1 MTLVIGTIN
10 PVRCVISTD
19 TWLMQQPPRG
29 MPPVEHAE
37 NGEDIAATGHKPD
50 RARAKVLGE
59 VRKLG
64 IRQDWPA
71 VVAGT
76 GDAALLGTVQEALAE
91 NNHKGF
97 REFAAE
103 LPSIVQGAGLK
114 GIIIAAGYDDT
125 LERFIGYAIMD
136 DGTIQTWKE
145 AHLAQPALSTKYLSA
160 NTRKRW
166 NEALTGRN
174 VIEFH
179 KAYAEDAA
187 EALRQG
193 HYPANA
199 QFGGQLVTAD
209 MTGDGV
215 EVTTQA
221 FETIPIV

>member
-1 MTLVIGTIN
+1 ME
-10 PVRCVISTD
+10 
-19 TWLMQQPPRG
+19 QPPGG
-29 MPPVEHAE
+29 MLPVEHAE
-37 NGEDIAATGHKPD
+37 NCEDIVATVPKPG
-50 RARAKVLGE
+50 RARAKVLRE

-71 VVAGT
+71 VIGGT
-76 GDAALLGTVQEALAE
+76 GDAALLGIVREALIGDD
-91 NNHKGF
+91 HKGF
-97 REFAAE
+97 REFAAD
-103 LPSIVQGAGLK
+103 LPAIVEATGLK
-114 GIIIAAGYDDT
+114 GIIIAAGYDESF
-125 LERFIGYAIMD
+125 ERFVGYAISH
-136 DGTIQTWKE
+136 DGTVQAWKE
-145 AHLAQPALSTKYLSA
+145 AHLAQPSLSTRYLSA

-193 HYPANA
+193 HYLTNA

-215 EVTTQA
+215 EVTSQP
-221 FETIPIV
+221 FDTIPIA